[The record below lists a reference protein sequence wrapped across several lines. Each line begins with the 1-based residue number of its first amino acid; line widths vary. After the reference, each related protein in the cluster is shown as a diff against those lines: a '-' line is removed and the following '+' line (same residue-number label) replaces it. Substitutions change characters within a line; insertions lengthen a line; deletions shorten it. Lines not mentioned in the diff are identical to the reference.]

1 MTKFIYEINKIK
13 MDTHEILKTYGC
25 PINTYGCK

>member
-13 MDTHEILKTYGC
+13 MDTHEVIKTYEC
-25 PINTYGCK
+25 TINTDGCK